1 MISGKKDMPKLAM
14 DTQIR
19 VKEILCIKKKLK
31 KITKQKAY
39 YNKREIF
46 NILFMNLCDTK
57 EKNIDRI
64 NARIAIPHVEL
75 NNLTKMAIIGK
86 FII

>member
-1 MISGKKDMPKLAM
+1 
-14 DTQIR
+14 
-19 VKEILCIKKKLK
+19 
-31 KITKQKAY
+31 
-39 YNKREIF
+39 
-46 NILFMNLCDTK
+46 MNLCDTK

>member
-31 KITKQKAY
+31 KITK
-39 YNKREIF
+39 
-46 NILFMNLCDTK
+46 
-57 EKNIDRI
+57 
-64 NARIAIPHVEL
+64 
-75 NNLTKMAIIGK
+75 
-86 FII
+86 